1 MIVFVFFLFYNTPI
15 KHLMKGEIMIPIPV
29 CVQIIVAVA
38 AIVAG
43 KEVLS
48 TKDK

>member
-1 MIVFVFFLFYNTPI
+1 MNALVMILN
-15 KHLMKGEIMIPIPV
+15 KGEFMIPIPV
-29 CVQIIVAVA
+29 CVQIIVT

-48 TKDK
+48 DKKDK